1 MTISDI
7 NRLAKEQGVHVKDL
21 SKGSNIAFEYTFP
34 YKSDHK
40 HLYKITVTFPKG
52 TPAKPS
58 GQSCMLKLLYPASYA
73 RLDRYDREMTFYME
87 QLTEAF
93 GLIYVFLMYPDK
105 IRYEMVKG
113 KESKS
118 LTEKEFA
125 GLGKKRYGKMSPLF
139 PALFV
144 SVMRFFII
152 FAEIALLPLGI
163 LFKNTHYMRINNSRK
178 WEYIAVPGEKEYTL
192 IKRYCAGAYK
202 RLTRKEPWMHWE
214 EI

>member
-40 HLYKITVTFPKG
+40 HLYKITVTFPEGDSRK
-52 TPAKPS
+52 TFRTVLYAEITVS
-58 GQSCMLKLLYPASYA
+58 GFLCQTGP
-73 RLDRYDREMTFYME
+73 YDREMTFYME

-125 GLGKKRYGKMSPLF
+125 GLGKKD
-139 PALFV
+139 
-144 SVMRFFII
+144 
-152 FAEIALLPLGI
+152 
-163 LFKNTHYMRINNSRK
+163 T
-178 WEYIAVPGEKEYTL
+178 EK
-192 IKRYCAGAYK
+192 
-202 RLTRKEPWMHWE
+202 
-214 EI
+214 